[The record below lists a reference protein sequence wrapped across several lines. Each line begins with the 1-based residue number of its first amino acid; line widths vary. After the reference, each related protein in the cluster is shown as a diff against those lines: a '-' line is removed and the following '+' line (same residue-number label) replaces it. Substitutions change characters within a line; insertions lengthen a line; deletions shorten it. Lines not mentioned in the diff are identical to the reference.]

1 MTLRTL
7 TLAGECEV
15 RGEIA
20 ILANITLPLPVSRM
34 VSTLSKQGGLHET
47 INIRDNCHLFVD
59 GGAENN

>member
-47 INIRDNCHLFVD
+47 RNVRDNCHLFVD
-59 GGAENN
+59 DGAENN